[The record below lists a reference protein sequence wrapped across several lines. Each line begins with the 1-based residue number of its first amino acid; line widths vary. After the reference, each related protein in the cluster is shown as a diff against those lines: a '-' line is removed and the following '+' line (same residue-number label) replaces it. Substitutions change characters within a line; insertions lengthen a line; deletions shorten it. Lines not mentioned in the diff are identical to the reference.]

1 VVLWLKG
8 NSVSTLLSSYTAGN
22 KREIT
27 LNLLVSFE
35 RNISYEI
42 VIVISVRPC
51 WIRGW

>member
-1 VVLWLKG
+1 VVLWPEG
-8 NSVSTLLSSYTAGN
+8 NSVSTLPGSYTAGN

-42 VIVISVRPC
+42 TSTVIAINVRP
-51 WIRGW
+51 G